1 MKRANEVDGCSAT
14 LAGGDVETYDGLVDG
29 EEEERVLVE
38 RAEAEGDAVLARV
51 VARDL
56 RQFGVAASVEPERRL
71 VARLLRPEPRPP
83 NFHSVIPSRLSFQF
97 FFSFPLPVVLLRPK
111 PRPHSSSSLR
121 FFLFFISFSG
131 NFFLVLFGFRSGS
144 GSNVNFVTFYF
155 VFVQVFF
162 PFTVP
167 NGSIFNL
174 ELSQSRIFFN

>member
-131 NFFLVLFGFRSGS
+131 NFFSRSLWFSFRFRFQRQFRDFLFRFCSGFFS
-144 GSNVNFVTFYF
+144 FY
-155 VFVQVFF
+155 
-162 PFTVP
+162 
-167 NGSIFNL
+167 S
-174 ELSQSRIFFN
+174 S

>member
-1 MKRANEVDGCSAT
+1 MDGCSAT

-83 NFHSVIPSRLSFQF
+83 PISIPSFLLVFPFSFFFHFHFQLSSSALSPAPIRHRHFVSF
-97 FFSFPLPVVLLRPK
+97 FFLFRSLAIFFSF
-111 PRPHSSSSLR
+111 SL
-121 FFLFFISFSG
+121 
-131 NFFLVLFGFRSGS
+131 
-144 GSNVNFVTFYF
+144 
-155 VFVQVFF
+155 VFV
-162 PFTVP
+162 PVP
-167 NGSIFNL
+167 VPTSI
-174 ELSQSRIFFN
+174 S

>member
-97 FFSFPLPVVLLRPK
+97 FFHFHFQL
-111 PRPHSSSSLR
+111 SSSALSPAPIR
-121 FFLFFISFSG
+121 HRHFVSFFF
-131 NFFLVLFGFRSGS
+131 
-144 GSNVNFVTFYF
+144 FYF
-155 VFVQVFF
+155 VLWQFF
-162 PFTVP
+162 
-167 NGSIFNL
+167 
-174 ELSQSRIFFN
+174 SRSLWFSFRFRFQRQFRDFLFRFCSGFFSFYSS